1 MNLLEENLKLKLLP
15 ASHYDAIP
23 FQELRMFCH
32 YQARYL
38 LPTVELIEFLKPYTN
53 NALEIGAGCGD
64 LGYHLGLRMTD
75 NYCQYFPEVKEYY
88 EALQQPIIKYG
99 KDVEL
104 LDAALAIKHYNPDV
118 VIGAWVT
125 NWVDPLLPPSPGGG
139 SVHGIKEDE
148 ILDRGITYIVI
159 GAEEIHKHKPIMKAK
174 HQKIDAPFV
183 RSRRQDNKIWIWNG

>member
-38 LPTVELIEFLKPYTN
+38 LPTVELIEFLKPYTK
-53 NALEIGAGCGD
+53 NAL
-64 LGYHLGLRMTD
+64 
-75 NYCQYFPEVKEYY
+75 
-88 EALQQPIIKYG
+88 
-99 KDVEL
+99 
-104 LDAALAIKHYNPDV
+104 
-118 VIGAWVT
+118 
-125 NWVDPLLPPSPGGG
+125 
-139 SVHGIKEDE
+139 
-148 ILDRGITYIVI
+148 
-159 GAEEIHKHKPIMKAK
+159 HKPIMKAK